1 MRMLTSLRIVR
12 IFLRLTTGP
21 SSTAEVGYSI
31 YLSPMFHA
39 HVTRS
44 PIQSPN
50 ENLYSIV
57 NLHNIENLHDI
68 KNLGRGFSLKWNKE
82 KHIFC
87 IESLLPV
94 LPVQPVSLGDEY
106 CM

>member
-1 MRMLTSLRIVR
+1 M
-12 IFLRLTTGP
+12 TTGP

-44 PIQSPN
+44 QIQSPN

-68 KNLGRGFSLKWNKE
+68 KNLGRGFSRLKLD
-82 KHIFC
+82 I
-87 IESLLPV
+87 LLDLWTMEQGKTYFLYREFV
-94 LPVQPVSLGDEY
+94 TRTACTACVSW
-106 CM
+106 